1 MGRRGRGVHQ
11 EKMKEETMEKRLK
24 RVFEIDKPRK
34 PTMRINSTLV
44 MIAALF
50 VVCYI
55 ATLWYF
61 IVIR

>member
-1 MGRRGRGVHQ
+1 
-11 EKMKEETMEKRLK
+11 MKDETMEKRLK

-34 PTMRINSTLV
+34 PTMRINSTLI

>member
-1 MGRRGRGVHQ
+1 MYQ
-11 EKMKEETMEKRLK
+11 EKMKDETMEKRLK